1 MHILAHHCV
10 LQGTFE
16 SKGHASSDHPFVSF
30 QILAEVGVLFIF
42 ELAVQ
47 SIGMH
52 KTYLYS
58 FFFWMDLRHTVFFP
72 FFHSGRV
79 LGFWE
84 FENLMLCVQ
93 AKDLI
98 GAASLLLDLSYI
110 TQLDQEAL
118 ELHSDMSSESW
129 TFQMTSSCGRLVETP
144 CPTMSSLCVQWLT

>member
-79 LGFWE
+79 LGF
-84 FENLMLCVQ
+84 
-93 AKDLI
+93 
-98 GAASLLLDLSYI
+98 
-110 TQLDQEAL
+110 
-118 ELHSDMSSESW
+118 
-129 TFQMTSSCGRLVETP
+129 
-144 CPTMSSLCVQWLT
+144 

>member
-10 LQGTFE
+10 VQGTFE

-58 FFFWMDLRHTVFFP
+58 FFFWMDLRHTVFLFP
-72 FFHSGRV
+72 FFP
-79 LGFWE
+79 

-118 ELHSDMSSESW
+118 ELYSDMSSES

-144 CPTMSSLCVQWLT
+144 CPTMSSLCVQ

>member
-10 LQGTFE
+10 VQGTFE

-58 FFFWMDLRHTVFFP
+58 FFFWMDLRHTVFLFYFSFFP
-72 FFHSGRV
+72 FRPGFRV
-79 LGFWE
+79 LRVRKFDALCKLRISSVLLHCCWTCHTSH
-84 FENLMLCVQ
+84 NLIRRHWNCTATCLV
-93 AKDLI
+93 
-98 GAASLLLDLSYI
+98 SLV
-110 TQLDQEAL
+110 
-118 ELHSDMSSESW
+118 H
-129 TFQMTSSCGRLVETP
+129 
-144 CPTMSSLCVQWLT
+144 